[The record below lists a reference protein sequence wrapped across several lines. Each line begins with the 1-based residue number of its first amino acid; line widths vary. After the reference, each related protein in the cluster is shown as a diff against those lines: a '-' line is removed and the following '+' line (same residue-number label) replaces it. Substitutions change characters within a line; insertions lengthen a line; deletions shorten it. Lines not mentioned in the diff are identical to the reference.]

1 MEKRFTL
8 PAAVLNR
15 LGKMTSEPRAMPG
28 PFSGLSVKLIAT
40 ITLVILAVEV
50 VIYLP
55 SAGNYREAWL
65 NDRLRVGIVAA
76 RVVDAVP
83 DTMDVP
89 SMLTDNLLH
98 SAGAIAIVYRR
109 NGQSQLIELDGQP
122 MPREA
127 ITVDM
132 RKTDYPTL
140 ILGALDTLFHG
151 GERTLRILG
160 NSDGGDAGSE
170 VEVIMSEAPLHT
182 DLVNYSWNILLIS
195 LLIAVL
201 TAGALYLLV
210 SRLLIDP
217 IRRVTGNIVAYRAA
231 PENAALIIAPT
242 TRKDEIGIVE
252 NELAAMETDIFS
264 MLRQRRHLADLGL
277 AVAKINHDLRN
288 TLTSAQMLSDQV
300 VALDDPKIQRL
311 APRLVQSIDK
321 AVGFAQSVLDYG
333 RQSGAPPK
341 PVPVDLRALVDESA
355 IDADAMRHPGIAFSN
370 DVPDGITIKADPEQL
385 GRVLVNLL
393 RNAREALEAAGE
405 KTPEAKIEVSFSQ
418 TPATI
423 GLAIS
428 DNGPGLPPRAREN
441 LFVAFEGSAKAGGTG
456 LGLAIARELV
466 TAHGGTLNYAPLT
479 PGTRF
484 DVSFPRSIR
493 LD

>member
-1 MEKRFTL
+1 
-8 PAAVLNR
+8 
-15 LGKMTSEPRAMPG
+15 MTTEPRAMPG

-55 SAGNYREAWL
+55 SAGNFREAWL

-76 RVVDAVP
+76 RVLDAVP
-83 DTMDVP
+83 DAMNLP
-89 SMLTDNLLH
+89 AMLTDNLLN
-98 SAGAIAIVYRR
+98 SAGAIALVYRR
-109 NGQSQLIELDGQP
+109 NGQSQLIELDAKP

-127 ITVDM
+127 ITADM

-140 ILGALDTLFHG
+140 IMGALDTLSHG
-151 GERTLRILG
+151 GDRILRIVG
-160 NSDGGDAGSE
+160 SSDGGDPASE
-170 VEVIMSEAPLHT
+170 VEVVMSEAPLH
-182 DLVNYSWNILLIS
+182 DALLAYSWNIALIS
-195 LLIAVL
+195 LIIAVL
-201 TAGALYLLV
+201 TAAVLYVLV

-217 IRRVTGNIVAYRAA
+217 IRRLTGNMVAYRSA

-242 TRKDEIGIVE
+242 RRKDEIGIVE
-252 NELAAMETDIFS
+252 NELAAMENDIFT

-321 AVGFAQSVLDYG
+321 AVDFAQSVLDYG
-333 RQSGAPPK
+333 RQSGTPPK

-355 IDADAMRHPGIAFSN
+355 IDADAMRHPGIAYRN
-370 DVPDGITIKADPEQL
+370 DVPDDVTIRVDPEQL
-385 GRVLVNLL
+385 ARVLVNLL
-393 RNAREALEAAGE
+393 KNAREAIEAAGDS
-405 KTPEAKIEVSFSQ
+405 IESPSIAVSFAAA
-418 TPATI
+418 PD
-423 GLAIS
+423 GLVLAVA
-428 DNGPGLPPRAREN
+428 DNGPGLPPRARDN

-466 TAHGGTLNYAPLT
+466 TAHGGTLSYIPLD

-484 DVSFPRSIR
+484 DIR
-493 LD
+493 LPASLRLA